1 MENYKENSFGIE
13 IPPKATRRVIAPS
26 YKARILKEYDSLD
39 TNGRGALL
47 RREGLYSSH
56 ISNWRKT
63 VGVNGDLPPAKT
75 KGPKP
80 KPEATRIKSLEKEN
94 QRLAKE
100 LEKARRVI
108 EVQGKLSALLEEL
121 SLTSAEEEEKPNW

>member
-1 MENYKENSFGIE
+1 MQSDNARLDRSYNGSMENQKENSFE

-63 VGVNGDLPPAKT
+63 IGVNGDLSQAKT
-75 KGPKP
+75 KGPRP
-80 KPEATRIKSLEKEN
+80 KPEASKIKSLEKEN

-108 EVQGKLSALLEEL
+108 EVQGKLIAS
-121 SLTSAEEEEKPNW
+121 

>member
-1 MENYKENSFGIE
+1 MENHKENSFE

-47 RREGLYSSH
+47 RREGLCSSH
-56 ISNWRKT
+56 MSNWRKT
-63 VGVNGDLPPAKT
+63 IGADGDLSPAKT

-80 KPEATRIKSLEKEN
+80 KPETSKFNSLKMEN

-108 EVQGKLSALLEEL
+108 EVQGRLIAS
-121 SLTSAEEEEKPNW
+121 